1 MQDANLT
8 SSGMLS
14 KISAAKNALSKAS
27 TMDEVLDI
35 RDKAEAIRV
44 YMRASR
50 GIIRGSESSGRHSV
64 ASQMMTTKL

>member
-1 MQDANLT
+1 MPDANLT

-50 GIIRGSESSGRHSV
+50 ASLEVQNQAADIRLGAR
-64 ASQMMTTKL
+64 